1 MLKSFR
7 KIRALFLASWQES
20 LMYRAE
26 ALVWFIGEAIIPLV
40 MVALWLAAYRS
51 VDRIG
56 NYAVE
61 DMVSYYVMFLV
72 LSNLLTPHLEWNTGE
87 FIRSGTFSKHLL
99 RPFTYQL
106 WQLTVEVAYKGV
118 RVVFLVPMLLLF
130 LLLFGQEMLGS
141 FALRWE
147 TAPHTAGEHD
157 NVILA
162 ELLPQDV
169 SGSFGVLGGPEAG
182 GIIQAYAVVTMFLAG
197 SIIPL
202 DLMPAAV
209 ERMTHFLPFP
219 LPVLL
224 PRANPAGPTGFPV
237 CAQWACH
244 SGRVVIGLL
253 STHAVGVCRRGA
265 PLRRVRRVTNATLRA
280 ALCGICEKLHPQRA

>member
-1 MLKSFR
+1 
-7 KIRALFLASWQES
+7 
-20 LMYRAE
+20 MYRAE
-26 ALVWFIGEAIIPLV
+26 ALVWFVGEAIIPLV

-147 TAPHTAGEHD
+147 TTPILLASMIMSFLLNYCLKMCLGLLAFWVGET
-157 NVILA
+157 
-162 ELLPQDV
+162 
-169 SGSFGVLGGPEAG
+169 G

-197 SIIPL
+197 
-202 DLMPAAV
+202 
-209 ERMTHFLPFP
+209 
-219 LPVLL
+219 
-224 PRANPAGPTGFPV
+224 
-237 CAQWACH
+237 
-244 SGRVVIGLL
+244 
-253 STHAVGVCRRGA
+253 
-265 PLRRVRRVTNATLRA
+265 
-280 ALCGICEKLHPQRA
+280 

>member
-1 MLKSFR
+1 
-7 KIRALFLASWQES
+7 
-20 LMYRAE
+20 MYRAE

-147 TAPHTAGEHD
+147 TTP
-157 NVILA
+157 ILLA
-162 ELLPQDV
+162 SMIMSFLLNYCLKMC
-169 SGSFGVLGGPEAG
+169 LGLLAFWVGQTD

-202 DLMPAAV
+202 DLMPEAV
-209 ERMTHFLPFP
+209 ERMTHFLPFRY
-219 LPVLL
+219 LYF
-224 PRANPAGPTGFPV
+224 FPV
-237 CAQWACH
+237 QILQGRLDFLSALSGLAIQAGWLLACYLLMQWVFAA
-244 SGRVVIGLL
+244 G
-253 STHAVGVCRRGA
+253 
-265 PLRRVRRVTNATLRA
+265 VRRYGAY
-280 ALCGICEKLHPQRA
+280 GG